1 MHAAILI
8 KSSIEASLIDHCIL
22 IAISE
27 LDNRLH
33 VTYEQ
38 VLQTSLAQFTT

>member
-1 MHAAILI
+1 M
-8 KSSIEASLIDHCIL
+8 EASLIDHCIL

-38 VLQTSLAQFTT
+38 VPQTRQKQYTA